1 MTKKE
6 AVKIIRKK
14 PVPSALELG
23 FKTEG
28 YENELGNVYI
38 RTAELFDENANAS
51 QALYKHLRQI
61 LPSIA
66 FYEALLRITGDRE
79 KSVAFFEKWALTKI
93 EKMVPAVQSVM
104 KLGLYR
110 KMPDIC
116 DNMLDKLFGKEAGF
130 ESREVKDAPKFARDM
145 TVCPYY
151 ETCKKYSCPEI
162 TQFFCKSDDVVYGNL
177 HPKLVWGRTQTL
189 GTGGECCDFRLYIKE
204 D

>member
-28 YENELGNVYI
+28 YENELENVYI
-38 RTAELFDENANAS
+38 RTAELFDENANVS

-151 ETCKKYSCPEI
+151 ETCKKYGYPEI
-162 TQFFCKSDDVVYGNL
+162 TQFFCKSDDVLYGNL

-189 GTGGECCDFRLYIKE
+189 GMGGECCDFRLYIKE

>member
-38 RTAELFDENANAS
+38 RTAEPFDENANAS

-151 ETCKKYSCPEI
+151 ETCKKYGCPEI

>member
-28 YENELGNVYI
+28 YENELENVYI

-66 FYEALLRITGDRE
+66 FYEALLRITGDR
-79 KSVAFFEKWALTKI
+79 
-93 EKMVPAVQSVM
+93 
-104 KLGLYR
+104 
-110 KMPDIC
+110 
-116 DNMLDKLFGKEAGF
+116 
-130 ESREVKDAPKFARDM
+130 
-145 TVCPYY
+145 
-151 ETCKKYSCPEI
+151 
-162 TQFFCKSDDVVYGNL
+162 
-177 HPKLVWGRTQTL
+177 
-189 GTGGECCDFRLYIKE
+189 
-204 D
+204 

>member
-28 YENELGNVYI
+28 YENELENVYI

-130 ESREVKDAPKFARDM
+130 ESREVKDAPKFA
-145 TVCPYY
+145 
-151 ETCKKYSCPEI
+151 CPEI
-162 TQFFCKSDDVVYGNL
+162 TQFFCKSDDVTYGNL

-204 D
+204 E

>member
-28 YENELGNVYI
+28 YENELENVYI

-79 KSVAFFEKWALTKI
+79 KSVVFFEKWALTKI

-151 ETCKKYSCPEI
+151 ETCKKYGCPEI
-162 TQFFCKSDDVVYGNL
+162 TQFFCKPDDVIYGNL

-189 GTGGECCDFRLYIKE
+189 GMGGECCDFRLYIKE